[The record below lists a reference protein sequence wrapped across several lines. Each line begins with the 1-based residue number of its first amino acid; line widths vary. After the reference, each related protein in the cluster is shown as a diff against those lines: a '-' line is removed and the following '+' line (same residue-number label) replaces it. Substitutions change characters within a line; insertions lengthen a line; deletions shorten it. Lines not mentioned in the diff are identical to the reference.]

1 MYEVNMTKQMVIRID
16 EETKKRFQRVSRME
30 GKTASEK
37 MRELIENYVRK
48 GDLSQVVDDLWERIG
63 TKARK
68 SGVSAKDVDRIIRET
83 RSSR

>member
-1 MYEVNMTKQMVIRID
+1 MTKQMVIRID